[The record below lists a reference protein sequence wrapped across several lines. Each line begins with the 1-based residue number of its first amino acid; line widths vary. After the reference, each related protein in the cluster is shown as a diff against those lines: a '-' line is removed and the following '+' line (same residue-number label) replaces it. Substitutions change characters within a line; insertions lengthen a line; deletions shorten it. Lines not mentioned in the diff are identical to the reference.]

1 MAKEHFPVTS
11 PQVDFPK
18 MEEEVLRYWREHDVF
33 MRSIRQRQEA
43 GARDY
48 VFYDGPP
55 FATGLP
61 HYGHILT
68 SYIKDTIPR
77 LFTMMGRAVDRRFG
91 WDCHG
96 LPIENEMEKELEIS
110 GKRAIEDYG
119 VDKFNA
125 RCAEAVMRY
134 TQEWER
140 IITRLGRWV
149 DFSRDYKTMDLTYME
164 SIMRV
169 FHDLWHKGLIY
180 EGERVVAY
188 CYRCQTPLSNFEAR
202 LDDSFRPRQD
212 PSVTLRF
219 KVKDG
224 EVPTY
229 FLAWTTTPWTL
240 PSNVAL
246 AVGAEIEYERLR
258 LDGED
263 YYIASARRHAYKK
276 QLDKA
281 ICIEKVPGAALEG
294 MKYEPLFP
302 YFANTPNAFQVLLAD
317 FVSTEDGTGIVHIAP
332 AFGEDDFKLG
342 ALHSVPGPNPVDSA
356 GCFTAEVCD
365 FAGQMVHDANPHI
378 IKHLKERGSLIKQET
393 VDHNYPHCWR
403 DDSPLIY
410 RSISTWFLNVEKIKE
425 SMLAANQKI
434 NWIPEH
440 IRDGRFGK
448 WLENA
453 HDWNISRTRY
463 WGAPIPVWRCDKT
476 GEVYVPSSLAEL
488 SKKWGKPVT
497 DLHRPAIDEV
507 TFSSPAGG
515 TYRRVP
521 DVLDCWFES
530 GAMPYA
536 QVHYP
541 FENKAWFE
549 QNFPA
554 DFIVEYIAQTRG
566 WFYTMVVL
574 AAALFDKPP
583 FQSCICH
590 GVVQA
595 SDGRKMSKRL
605 KNYPDP
611 MEVVEREGSD
621 AMRICLLS
629 SSVVRGGN
637 LRFDEKDVEEALRA
651 YLIPLWNAY
660 HFFCTYANIAGYE
673 PGPPDLNH
681 ATRLDRYILSKLETL
696 KQNVGRVAQSYDIV
710 AGYEA
715 IREFIE
721 SLNNWYIRQSRRRFW
736 EELDKPENRAAY
748 DVLYLVLREF
758 TQVVA
763 PFAPFVAETLYR
775 GLCGGQS
782 VHLSDWPEAHP
793 EHIDS
798 TLEHRTD
805 QVRAI
810 ANLGRQVRERH
821 KLKVRQPLQSLWIA
835 GVDAALLS
843 EFQGEI
849 KNELNVK
856 ELHFMADPSE
866 HVSVRCKPDGK
877 ALGPRLGKAF
887 PGVLAAAREGKFE
900 ILPDG
905 TAHVGE
911 ATLAREDYEL
921 EYLPTRESEGVA
933 AQGNLVV
940 VLSLEVTR
948 DLLLE
953 GIARDIIRDIQDR
966 RKQQGLHYTQH
977 IDTGVWAANQ
987 VTLDALNAH
996 MPWIARE
1003 TLTSTW
1009 TLNQAPEVQG
1019 DEPAW
1024 DVKIEPSV

>member
-1 MAKEHFPVTS
+1 MSKPYFPVTS
-11 PQVDFPK
+11 PQLDFPA
-18 MEEEVLRYWREHDVF
+18 MEEEVLAYWREHDTF
-33 MRSIRQRQEA
+33 RESIRRRQA
-43 GARDY
+43 QGARDY

-77 LFTMMGRAVDRRFG
+77 LFTMLGRTVDRRFG

-96 LPIENEMEKELEIS
+96 LPIENEIEKELEIS
-110 GKRAIEDYG
+110 GKREIEAYG
-119 VDKFNA
+119 VDRFNA

-134 TQEWER
+134 TREWER

-149 DFSRDYKTMDLTYME
+149 DFERDYKTMDLSYME
-164 SIMRV
+164 SILRV
-169 FHDLWHKGLIY
+169 FHDLWQKGLIY

-219 KVKDG
+219 KVRDT
-224 EVPTY
+224 ERPTY

-246 AVGAEIEYERLR
+246 AVGGGIAYERLR

-263 YYIASARRHAYKK
+263 YYIAAARHEAYAKLLK
-276 QLDKA
+276 GA
-281 ICIEKVPGAALEG
+281 ERVETVPGEALAG
-294 MKYEPLFP
+294 MSYEPLFP
-302 YFANTPNAFQVLLAD
+302 YFQDTPNGFQVVVAD

-342 ALHSVPGPNPVDSA
+342 AARNIPGPNPVDNA
-356 GCFTAEVCD
+356 GCFTSEVAD

-378 IKHLKERGSLIKQET
+378 IKYLKERGMLVRQET

-410 RSISTWFLNVEKIKE
+410 RSISTWFLNVEKIKA

-434 NWIPEH
+434 NWIPAH

-476 GEVYVPSSLAEL
+476 GEIYVPSSLEDL
-488 SKKWGKPVT
+488 SRRWGRSIT

-507 TFSSPAGG
+507 VFPSPGG
-515 TYRRVP
+515 GNFRRVP

-541 FENKAWFE
+541 FENKEWFE
-549 QNFPA
+549 KNFPA

-583 FQSCICH
+583 FSNCICH
-590 GVVQA
+590 GVVLA
-595 SDGRKMSKRL
+595 ADGRKMSKRL

-611 MEVVEREGSD
+611 MDVVGREGSD

-637 LRFDEKDVEEALRA
+637 LRFDEKDVEEALRT

-660 HFFCTYANIAGYE
+660 HFFCTYANIAGYR
-673 PGPPDLNH
+673 PGVLEL
-681 ATRLDRYILSKLETL
+681 ARASRLDRYILSKLERV
-696 KQNVGRVAQSYDIV
+696 KQRVAAVAENYDIV
-710 AGYEA
+710 SGYEA
-715 IREFIE
+715 MREFIE
-721 SLNNWYIRQSRRRFW
+721 TLNNWYIRQSRRRFW
-736 EELDKPENRAAY
+736 EESDKPENRAAY
-748 DVLYLVLREF
+748 DVLYFVLREF
-758 TQVVA
+758 AQVAAPLA
-763 PFAPFVAETLYR
+763 PFIAETLYR
-775 GLCGGQS
+775 GLCGGES
-782 VHLSDWPEAHP
+782 VHLCDWPAAHP
-793 EHIDS
+793 EHVDEA
-798 TLEHRTD
+798 LESRTD
-805 QVRAI
+805 RVRAI

-821 KLKVRQPLQSLWIA
+821 RLKVRQPLASLWVS

-843 EFQGEI
+843 DFESEI

-856 ELHFMADPSE
+856 ELQFMPDPSE
-866 HVSVRCKPDGK
+866 HVALRCKPDGK
-877 ALGPRLGKAF
+877 ALGPRLGRAF
-887 PGVLAAAREGKFE
+887 PAVLAAAREGRFE
-900 ILPDG
+900 LLPDG
-905 TAHVGE
+905 RARVGE
-911 ATLAREDYEL
+911 VTLEREEYEL

-933 AQGNLVV
+933 ADGNLVV

-948 DLLLE
+948 ELLLE
-953 GIARDIIRDIQDR
+953 GIARDVTRDIQEL
-966 RKQQGLHYTQH
+966 RKQQGLHYTQR
-977 IDTGVWAANQ
+977 IRTEVRPRNG
-987 VTLDALNAH
+987 VTLDALRAH
-996 MPWIARE
+996 MPWIAGE
-1003 TLTSTW
+1003 TLTAEY
-1009 TLNQAPEVQG
+1009 TLAEPQGPES

-1024 DVKIEPSV
+1024 DVTIQPL